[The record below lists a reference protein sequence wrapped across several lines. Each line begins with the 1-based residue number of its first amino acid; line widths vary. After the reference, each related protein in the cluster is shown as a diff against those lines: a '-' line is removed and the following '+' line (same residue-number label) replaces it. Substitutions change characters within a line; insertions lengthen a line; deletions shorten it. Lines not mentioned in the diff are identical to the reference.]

1 MKKSKNMSVAL
12 SASLALIG
20 IAGGCMYAYKKMHPI
35 KSKII
40 ACDAKNMM
48 KDLM

>member
-1 MKKSKNMSVAL
+1 MKKNNNLSVAMG
-12 SASLALIG
+12 AMIAMMG

>member
-1 MKKSKNMSVAL
+1 MKKNNNMSAAIFAGL
-12 SASLALIG
+12 SLMG

-35 KSKII
+35 KAKIV
-40 ACDAKNMM
+40 AADAKNMM